1 MLMKCF
7 RTYVSHMQKVE
18 LGPGE
23 KKKDFRPRL
32 GYSNPIFHS
41 DMPANS
47 WTFDAL
53 DATSA
58 FFLLHL
64 RT

>member
-1 MLMKCF
+1 
-7 RTYVSHMQKVE
+7 MQKVE